1 MTDAILEY
9 LAESIRRYTAFR
21 AWFGEILILYAV
33 FMLARTAAEVW
44 TGIVLEGQSPW
55 FAWWGSYDMA
65 GSFADDSVALAISLT
80 ALVEGSFLF
89 LAKKR
94 IAIAR
99 EDGLEEGRE
108 AGRAE
113 GRDEARAE
121 LEPIIRDLQE
131 RIRQLENGRGDPDR
145 AESPAQ

>member
-1 MTDAILEY
+1 M
-9 LAESIRRYTAFR
+9 
-21 AWFGEILILYAV
+21 
-33 FMLARTAAEVW
+33 
-44 TGIVLEGQSPW
+44 
-55 FAWWGSYDMA
+55 
-65 GSFADDSVALAISLT
+65 
-80 ALVEGSFLF
+80 F

-113 GRDEARAE
+113 GREAGRAEGRDEAWAE

-145 AESPAQ
+145 AESPTQ